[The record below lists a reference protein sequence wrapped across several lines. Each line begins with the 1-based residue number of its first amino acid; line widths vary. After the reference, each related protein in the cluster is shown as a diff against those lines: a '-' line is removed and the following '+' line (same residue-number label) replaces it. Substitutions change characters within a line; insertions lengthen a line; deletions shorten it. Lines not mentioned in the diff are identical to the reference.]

1 MARLPNLRIGKPRF
15 MGAHS
20 GKLWLD
26 WPMFGGW
33 LVIFAGRRNAPRL
46 PTAYWS
52 PDGTTYHVRAR
63 SVVGFRGVIER
74 ERCSRAFDYGYA
86 FREQVERG
94 EVDVV

>member
-1 MARLPNLRIGKPRF
+1 MARLRILRIGKPRS

-26 WPMFGGW
+26 WPMFDGW

-94 EVDVV
+94 EVDV